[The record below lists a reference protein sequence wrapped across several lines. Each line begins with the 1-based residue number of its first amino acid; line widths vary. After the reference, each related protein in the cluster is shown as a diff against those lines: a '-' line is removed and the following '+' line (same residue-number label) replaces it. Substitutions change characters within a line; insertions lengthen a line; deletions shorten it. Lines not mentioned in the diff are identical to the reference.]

1 MSGTKALQQTWGA
14 RLRKARQ
21 DRGISLSQLARKAE
35 VEQGNLS
42 RIERGLVNSGEDARA
57 RLAAALEVGVE
68 EIWSYPQAV
77 AR

>member
-1 MSGTKALQQTWGA
+1 MTETKQLQQTWGA

-21 DRGISLSQLARKAE
+21 DAGLSLSQLARAAE

-42 RIERGLVNSGEDARA
+42 RIENGHVNTGEEARA
-57 RLAAALEVGVE
+57 RLAAALGLRVDA
-68 EIWSYPQAV
+68 IWSYPQAV